1 MSDGIGGLMS
11 LVGGELVMSIHTRNA
26 PQPLLVLVTG
36 KPGSG
41 KSTLAIE
48 LGRAENLG
56 LPVMSRD
63 AIKAGMVET
72 WAFVQPEASRNVIET
87 DELRSSLVP
96 SSFDLFYKT
105 IASWLQAGTSL
116 IAEYGFDRR
125 TEPALANVIRFATT
139 VVVQCEAPDDV
150 AQRRFIRREQQ
161 DGKIRADRLAGV
173 IERIAHGT
181 DPWAQFEPMNLPLPT
196 IRVDTDGGYKPTL
209 WEISAFCRDVAECL
223 GSSPIT

>member
-1 MSDGIGGLMS
+1 MVKGGQ
-11 LVGGELVMSIHTRNA
+11 TA

-72 WAFVQPEASRNVIET
+72 WAFVRPGASRDVIET
-87 DELRSSLVP
+87 DELRTTLVP
-96 SSFDLFYKT
+96 RSFDLFYRT
-105 IASWLQAGTSL
+105 IVGWLQAGTSL

-125 TEPALANVIRFATT
+125 TESALANVIGLATT
-139 VVVQCEAPDDV
+139 VVVHCEAPDDV
-150 AQRRFIRREQQ
+150 CQRRFIRREQ
-161 DGKIRADRLAGV
+161 
-173 IERIAHGT
+173 
-181 DPWAQFEPMNLPLPT
+181 
-196 IRVDTDGGYKPTL
+196 
-209 WEISAFCRDVAECL
+209 RD
-223 GSSPIT
+223 